1 VQKCVA
7 SIYRTTNRLLAE
19 NTRLQEELHAKT
31 SAENANPGD
40 LQRKRLKL
48 APDQCITGD
57 DILEQRRMEKEK
69 ADSLIGNYNGLN
81 MEDFLHEFNL
91 ESLGE

>member
-1 VQKCVA
+1 MYCTINQ
-7 SIYRTTNRLLAE
+7 LLAE

-31 SAENANPGD
+31 SVENANPGD

-48 APDQCITGD
+48 APDQYITGD
-57 DILEQRRMEKEK
+57 GILEQHRMEKEK
-69 ADSLIGNYNGLN
+69 ADSLIGNYNDLN
-81 MEDFLHEFNL
+81 MEDFLYEFNL